1 MLGIYFYLQI
11 IFAVFLLW
19 ATSTALYMGVFH
31 AHRST
36 VTFGR
41 KSLSAVISLAL
52 AVVIWYL
59 LYSWT
64 YLSW

>member
-11 IFAVFLLW
+11 IFAVFLVW

-36 VTFGR
+36 VCTCR
-41 KSLSAVISLAL
+41 KSLAGVVSVLLA
-52 AVVIWYL
+52 AGI
-59 LYSWT
+59 
-64 YLSW
+64 

>member
-11 IFAVFLLW
+11 IFAVFLVW

-31 AHRST
+31 AQRST
-36 VTFGR
+36 VCTCR
-41 KSLSAVISLAL
+41 KSLAGVVSVLLA
-52 AVVIWYL
+52 AGIWYFM
-59 LYSWT
+59 YSWT

>member
-11 IFAVFLLW
+11 IFAVFLVW

-36 VTFGR
+36 VCTCR
-41 KSLSAVISLAL
+41 KSLAGVVSVLLA
-52 AVVIWYL
+52 AGIWYFI
-59 LYSWT
+59 YSWT